1 MKRSP
6 TRSKQ
11 AIEFARYQ
19 RRTAN
24 EFANTVW
31 QWIRNRQIDRAK
43 FRREFP
49 IPPFTVDFCCVERM
63 LIIEIDGEAHFTDEG
78 QLHDQIRDRF
88 LRSLGYRVLRIQGY
102 DVIREGGFVIQWIR
116 EFVTSSGDSPNPS
129 PPTPL
134 PEAGRGEND

>member
-1 MKRSP
+1 
-6 TRSKQ
+6 
-11 AIEFARYQ
+11 
-19 RRTAN
+19 
-24 EFANTVW
+24 
-31 QWIRNRQIDRAK
+31 
-43 FRREFP
+43 
-49 IPPFTVDFCCVERM
+49 M

-102 DVIREGGFVIQWIR
+102 DVIQEGGFVIQRIR

-134 PEAGRGEND
+134 PEAGRGEDD